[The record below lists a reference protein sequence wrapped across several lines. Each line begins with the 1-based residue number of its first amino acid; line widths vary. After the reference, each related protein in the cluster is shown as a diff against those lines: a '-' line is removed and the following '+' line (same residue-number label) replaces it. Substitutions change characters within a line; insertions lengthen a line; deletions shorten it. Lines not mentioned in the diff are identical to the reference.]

1 MRTLILLTI
10 SISLL
15 LFCFW
20 DGFGII
26 YKNNYPIEI
35 LVYKNIKVEINN
47 NYVKGDLSDGHNI
60 SSLNNDCYI
69 LNCGF
74 PSTGS
79 FSLSKITFVKIED
92 RPRFVLRTQYY
103 LMESCINDNKQ
114 CFYNL
119 PKDFVTQQKKELLYK
134 AKDNIKWSI
143 IIIIGI
149 LIGGFIDDITARKRL
164 QQIGIK

>member
-1 MRTLILLTI
+1 
-10 SISLL
+10 
-15 LFCFW
+15 
-20 DGFGII
+20 
-26 YKNNYPIEI
+26 
-35 LVYKNIKVEINN
+35 
-47 NYVKGDLSDGHNI
+47 
-60 SSLNNDCYI
+60 
-69 LNCGF
+69 
-74 PSTGS
+74 
-79 FSLSKITFVKIED
+79 
-92 RPRFVLRTQYY
+92 
-103 LMESCINDNKQ
+103 MESCINDNKQ